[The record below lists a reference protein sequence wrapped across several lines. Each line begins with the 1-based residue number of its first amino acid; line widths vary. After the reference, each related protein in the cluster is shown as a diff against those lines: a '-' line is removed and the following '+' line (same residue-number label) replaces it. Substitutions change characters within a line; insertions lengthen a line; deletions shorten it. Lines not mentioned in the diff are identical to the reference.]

1 LYTDMHAFLKG
12 GKIKEKT
19 SDEGSSSKQISVKK
33 KKGPIPWVEKYRPKT
48 VTDVAYQ
55 DEVVSVLKKSLEGA
69 DLPNLLFYGPPG
81 TGKTSTI
88 LAAARDLFGDMYR
101 ERILEL
107 NASDER
113 GIQVV
118 RDKVKNFAQLSASGT
133 RPDGKACPA
142 FKIIIL
148 DEADSMT
155 KDAQSALRRT
165 MEKEGRT
172 TKFCLICNYVSRIIE
187 PITSRCAKFRFK
199 PLAHDILKTRLK
211 MIVEAEQVNITDH
224 GIEAII
230 KTSEGDLRKAITT
243 LQSCYRLKGGSQV
256 DQEDV
261 FEISGCI
268 PNRFLDNL
276 LDVCQQNSFDRL
288 QTQVDEFMCEGFSI
302 SQLINQL
309 HERLI
314 MEDGGLTDNQK
325 SALAERFAVAE
336 HRLIDGAD
344 EYLQLMDVTTHI
356 MQTLATVA

>member
-1 LYTDMHAFLKG
+1 MHAFLKG
-12 GKIKEKT
+12 GKAEFKEKT
-19 SDEGSSSKQISVKK
+19 AESSSKQVGVKK
-33 KKGPIPWVEKYRPKT
+33 RKGPVPWVEKYRPKT

-101 ERILEL
+101 DRILEL

-118 RDKVKNFAQLSASGT
+118 REKVKNFAQLSASGT
-133 RPDGKACPA
+133 RPDGKPCPA

-199 PLAHDILKTRLK
+199 PLAHDILQTRLK
-211 MIVEAEQVNITDH
+211 MIVEAENVNISSE
-224 GIEAII
+224 GIEAVI

-243 LQSCYRLKGGSQV
+243 LQSCFRLKGGSEV
-256 DQEDV
+256 SREDV
-261 FEISGCI
+261 YEISGVI
-268 PNRFLDNL
+268 PERYIDSL
-276 LDVCQQNSFDRL
+276 LDVCQLNSFDRL
-288 QTQVDEFMCEGFSI
+288 QTQVDEFMCEGFSV

-314 MEDGGLTDNQK
+314 MQDGGLTDNQK
-325 SALAERFAVAE
+325 SALAEKLAVAE
-336 HRLIDGAD
+336 HRLIEGAD
-344 EYLQLMDVTTHI
+344 EYLQLSDVACCI
-356 MQTLATVA
+356 MRTLASVA